1 MASFEL
7 QDGKDEGS
15 GWIDPTVVLEQLR
28 VVVGPD
34 WSDAGGRLEWNV
46 EKLPKVR
53 GDEHALLQVFLNLAQ
68 NSLRAAQQSPE
79 PLLRVHGRVEDGNV
93 MVSIMDSGP
102 GIADPLKLFQPFR
115 AGADGSGLGLYI
127 SRTIMRS
134 IGGELTF
141 VAAESG
147 CRFDVKLAAR
157 AERTGSE
164 AGQIPHEV
172 NV

>member
-1 MASFEL
+1 
-7 QDGKDEGS
+7 
-15 GWIDPTVVLEQLR
+15 
-28 VVVGPD
+28 
-34 WSDAGGRLEWNV
+34 
-46 EKLPKVR
+46 
-53 GDEHALLQVFLNLAQ
+53 LLQVFLNLAQ

-79 PLLRVHGRVEDGNV
+79 PSLRVHAGVEDGNV
-93 MVSIMDSGP
+93 VVSIVDSGL
-102 GIADPLKLFQPFR
+102 GIADPSKLFQPFR

-141 VAAESG
+141 VPTASG

-157 AERTGSE
+157 TVRPGSE
-164 AGQIPHEV
+164 AGQIPREV